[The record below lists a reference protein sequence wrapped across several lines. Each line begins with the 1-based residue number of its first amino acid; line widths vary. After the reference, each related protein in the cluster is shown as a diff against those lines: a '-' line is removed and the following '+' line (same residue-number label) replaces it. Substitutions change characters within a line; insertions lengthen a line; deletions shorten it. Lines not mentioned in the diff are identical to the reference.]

1 MLKDESHI
9 WFNWSFSPSLA
20 VNVRGM
26 VLASSR
32 LLVPGTGTS
41 ASDYEKWVGNSVY
54 VTINMNSMN
63 NIMVTGCMK
72 SWSSHEFNN
81 VFWFFLLLS
90 ILLNVNSCLVN
101 TMEKNEFPWPRIAP
115 QKTFFIQMGLHILS
129 CRKIELL
136 QFTIKPKNSSFIV
149 KLRKRAFKRTYF
161 ITYTLQA
168 QPALIHDYI
177 TMLIFN

>member
-1 MLKDESHI
+1 
-9 WFNWSFSPSLA
+9 
-20 VNVRGM
+20 M

-32 LLVPGTGTS
+32 LLVPGTETS

-63 NIMVTGCMK
+63 NIMVTGCMQ

-81 VFWFFLLLS
+81 VFFLLLS
-90 ILLNVNSCLVN
+90 VLLNVNGCLVN

-115 QKTFFIQMGLHILS
+115 QKTGHNVYVDINSSGVRMDYHFFIQMGLHILT
-129 CRKIELL
+129 CRKIKLL
-136 QFTIKPKNSSFIV
+136 QFTIKPTSSSFIV